1 MKSRVTLSF
10 IWSIWR
16 VLRPEQWV
24 KNAFVLIGVT
34 FANLWTQPSA
44 VKNSLMATL
53 AFSLVA
59 SGVYVCNDLFDKAQ
73 DAKHP
78 EKRKRPIAANE
89 IGVRPAT
96 LLFLLLWFLGLGL
109 GRLVSITVFVILVS
123 YVLVNIGYSWKLKDV
138 VILDVFL
145 IASGFMLRILAGTI
159 GIGIESSKWLLLCG
173 FMLALFLGFAKRRA
187 EIYASVYAKRDY
199 RKVLA
204 QYQPVL
210 LDKMIVITST
220 CAILCYGLYTLSP
233 ATIQTHKTD
242 NLVFTVPFVVYGI
255 FRYLYALHK
264 DHRGLDPAQE
274 IIRDPQIML
283 ATILWFAT
291 TVYLLRTGK

>member
-145 IASGFMLRILAGTI
+145 IASGFMLRILAGHHP
-159 GIGIESSKWLLLCG
+159 LL
-173 FMLALFLGFAKRRA
+173 MLFL
-187 EIYASVYAKRDY
+187 
-199 RKVLA
+199 
-204 QYQPVL
+204 
-210 LDKMIVITST
+210 
-220 CAILCYGLYTLSP
+220 
-233 ATIQTHKTD
+233 
-242 NLVFTVPFVVYGI
+242 
-255 FRYLYALHK
+255 
-264 DHRGLDPAQE
+264 
-274 IIRDPQIML
+274 
-283 ATILWFAT
+283 
-291 TVYLLRTGK
+291 